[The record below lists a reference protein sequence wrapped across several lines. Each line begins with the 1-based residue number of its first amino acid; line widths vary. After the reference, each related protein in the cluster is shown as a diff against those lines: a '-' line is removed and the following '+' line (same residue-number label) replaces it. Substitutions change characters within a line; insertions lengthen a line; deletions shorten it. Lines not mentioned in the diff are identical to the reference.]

1 VIGILGPECCT
12 VIFFEGNKMF
22 MGIGLFDHAILLPA
36 FAAAWNLAVGQTL
49 FASPKDTGRAFLS
62 PDGSFTVMA

>member
-1 VIGILGPECCT
+1 
-12 VIFFEGNKMF
+12 MF